1 MKKILMSLMA
11 VTVMALAAT
20 MTSCKQE
27 VESQI
32 FDLSF
37 DGEAVESGDRM
48 IYQNTYE
55 PIFIEEIDKVAKQ
68 AAPDSRTFMVNTG
81 EDQAK
86 ADVKKA
92 FDAAAEKAQAKA
104 GKPSTLKGLKVIL
117 MYSNVTTAKTP
128 VEFAT
133 YTFE

>member
-1 MKKILMSLMA
+1 MSLMA
-11 VTVMALAAT
+11 VAVIALAAT

-55 PIFIEEIDKVAKQ
+55 PIFIEEIEI
-68 AAPDSRTFMVNTG
+68 N
-81 EDQAK
+81 
-86 ADVKKA
+86 
-92 FDAAAEKAQAKA
+92 
-104 GKPSTLKGLKVIL
+104 
-117 MYSNVTTAKTP
+117 
-128 VEFAT
+128 
-133 YTFE
+133 

>member
-1 MKKILMSLMA
+1 MKKIFMSLMA
-11 VTVMALAAT
+11 IAVMVLAASL
-20 MTSCKQE
+20 TSCKEE

-32 FDLSF
+32 FDLTF
-37 DGEAVESGDRM
+37 DGEAVQQGDRM

-68 AAPDSRTFMVNTG
+68 AAPDSRTFMVNTS
-81 EDQAK
+81 EDKAK

-117 MYSNVTTAKTP
+117 KYSTVKTAQNP
-128 VEFAT
+128 AEFAT
-133 YTFE
+133 YTFK